1 MGNVAKEEDQYLN
14 LIKRILKTGQDRQ
27 DRTNTGTLSLFA
39 PEQLRF
45 NLAEQVFPLLTT
57 KRVGLRIVFEELI
70 WFIRGNLSA
79 IMKTP
84 ESQGSIKY

>member
-1 MGNVAKEEDQYLN
+1 MDTLSLDQNQEKMMGNASEENQYLN
-14 LIKRILKTGQDRQ
+14 LIKKILKSGEDRQ

-45 NLAEQVFPLLTT
+45 NLADKVFPLLTT

-70 WFIRGNLSA
+70 WFIRGKL
-79 IMKTP
+79 
-84 ESQGSIKY
+84 